1 VLSFETIAAI
11 SDSDLVQN
19 FSMSCSTCGLVCT
32 CLLNTDPEDHPN
44 SNASR
49 GDAPEAYDASRQ
61 NCAARVEECGSSAQ
75 KFITKSPESLPDVA
89 APVFAPANEMSV
101 FEAYQNPEAWK
112 QELAAK
118 LNEYRNRHQP
128 RAPRY
133 PSLQLKF
140 DAQNA
145 GWIDPPEQEQ
155 NLAFASRQSTAL
167 DTAMR
172 MPASEPENIPAARPV
187 FTPPEPGRILEFPRA
202 TTVPSSWVNELA
214 EPVMDRPRIL
224 DVPEVAPIPPAL
236 GGIMIEPV
244 QKPEEEK
251 RPGIE
256 IPMLT
261 AEMWRRILAGV
272 LDGVFVG
279 AAVALFGYIF
289 IKMTGL
295 VPAMRP
301 AIIGGALLTGFF
313 WFGYQYLL
321 IVYSGTT
328 LGLKAAGLELSRF
341 DGASV
346 PRPLRRWRVLGS
358 FLSGGSLCLGYLWS
372 FLDEDQLCWHDRIT
386 KTYMAPKP

>member
-1 VLSFETIAAI
+1 VLSVETVAAI

-19 FSMSCSTCGLVCT
+19 FSMSCPTCGLVCT
-32 CLLNTDPEDHPN
+32 CLLKTNPEDQLN
-44 SNASR
+44 SASR
-49 GDAPEAYDASRQ
+49 WVDPAAYDASEPKF
-61 NCAARVEECGSSAQ
+61 AAGVEESGRLEQ
-75 KFITKSPESLPDVA
+75 KFIAKSPESLPDVA
-89 APVFAPANEMSV
+89 AQIFLPANEMSV
-101 FEAYQNPEAWK
+101 FEAYQDPDAWK

-118 LNEYRNRHQP
+118 LNEYRNRRQP

-145 GWIDPPEQEQ
+145 GWIDAPGPDQTP
-155 NLAFASRQSTAL
+155 AFASRQSTAL
-167 DTAMR
+167 DSATTMSA
-172 MPASEPENIPAARPV
+172 PEPENIPAVRPV

-202 TTVPSSWVNELA
+202 ATVPSSWINELA

-261 AEMWRRILAGV
+261 SEMWRRILAGV
-272 LDGVFVG
+272 LDGVFVA

-295 VPAMRP
+295 VPEVRP

-341 DGASV
+341 DGATV
-346 PRPLRRWRVLGS
+346 PRRLRRWRVFAS